1 MKTVGLRDLK
11 NRLAAYVREVRAGED
26 LLVTDRGDVVA
37 ELRQPG
43 PREAED
49 LPPGVAM
56 LARRG
61 AITLGRANRADLYPR
76 LRRALSARRT
86 VQLLDAERGDR

>member
-11 NRLAAYVREVRAGED
+11 NRLAEYVREVRAGED

-43 PREAED
+43 PRDAGD
-49 LPPGVAM
+49 LPPALVN

-61 AITLGRANRADLYPR
+61 ALSPGSVNRADLYPR
-76 LRRALSARRT
+76 LRPLLPAGRAAR
-86 VQLLDAERGDR
+86 LLDAERGDR